1 MWFIFP
7 QMRGLGNSLM
17 AERFG
22 ISSLPQAER
31 YLQHDV
37 LGSRLVECTRL
48 ILDLTDPNPEA
59 IFGYPDWLKF
69 RSSMTLFSLCSR
81 SPAVFSEAIDRCF
94 AGVADARTLS
104 LLRIRPGAA
113 PSLSA

>member
-59 IFGYPDWLKF
+59 IFGYPDCLKF
-69 RSSMTLFSLCSR
+69 RSSMTLFSL
-81 SPAVFSEAIDRCF
+81 
-94 AGVADARTLS
+94 
-104 LLRIRPGAA
+104 
-113 PSLSA
+113 